1 MQDQSGKGNPQSDV
15 IEHPDGRIELRDYES
30 IYDSPLYNHDL
41 APVPVAKRNWTTY
54 NYVALWF
61 SMSCCI
67 PTYMLSSGLIA
78 EGMNWWQAIG
88 TILLG
93 NVIVLIPILAN

>member
-1 MQDQSGKGNPQSDV
+1 MDGELQVASGQSLVDTGV
-15 IEHPDGRIELRDYES
+15 IEHADGRVELRDYQS
-30 IYDSPLYNHDL
+30 LHSSSLYNHDL

-78 EGMNWWQAIG
+78 SGMNWWQAIG
-88 TILLG
+88 TILVG
-93 NVIVLIPILAN
+93 NLI